1 MRILALGDIVGHV
14 AIDYLAEKLWA
25 FRAQNKI
32 DFCVANGE
40 NATEIRGI
48 SAADAEAILGTGV
61 DLITL
66 GNHAFGMKDIYS
78 YLDAN
83 EHCIIRPAN
92 YPTDAPGVGY
102 TIFGVNNWRVLCI
115 NVSGR
120 VYLDPLASPFDT
132 VDRILDREAG
142 RYDVALLDIHAEA
155 TSEKLAIG
163 RYFDG
168 RVQVMFGTHTHV
180 PTADEQVLP
189 LGSGYITD
197 LGMCGPQN
205 GILGTDADAVI
216 HRFRTMMP
224 TRFSVADGPVSAQ
237 GVIFDVDEGAGKVR
251 KVTRVSF

>member
-1 MRILALGDIVGHV
+1 MRILALGDVVGHV
-14 AIDYLAEKLWA
+14 AIDYLADKLWA
-25 FRAQNKI
+25 FRSKEKI

-48 SAADAEAILGTGV
+48 SAADAEALLGTGV

-66 GNHAFGMKDIYS
+66 GNHAFGMRDVYS

-83 EHCIIRPAN
+83 EHSIIRPAN

-102 TIFGVNNWRVLCI
+102 TVCDVNGWRVLCI

-132 VDRILDREAG
+132 VDRILEREDG
-142 RYDVALLDIHAEA
+142 RYDLALLDIHAEA

-168 RVQVMFGTHTHV
+168 RIQILFGTHTHV
-180 PTADEQVLP
+180 PTADEQILP
-189 LGSGYITD
+189 HGSGYITD
-197 LGMCGPQN
+197 LGMCGPVD

-216 HRFRTMMP
+216 HRFRTLMP
-224 TRFSVADGPVSAQ
+224 TRFSVASGTVQAQ
-237 GVIFDVDEGAGKVR
+237 GIIFDVDESAKKVR
-251 KVTRVSF
+251 SVKRVSF

>member
-1 MRILALGDIVGHV
+1 MRILALGDVVGHV
-14 AIDYLAEKLWA
+14 AIEYLADKLWA
-25 FRAQNKI
+25 FRSKEKI

-48 SAADAEAILGTGV
+48 SAADAEALLGTGV

-102 TIFGVNNWRVLCI
+102 TVCDVNGWRVLCI

-132 VDRILDREAG
+132 VDRILEREDG

-168 RVQVMFGTHTHV
+168 RIQVLFGTHTHG
-180 PTADEQVLP
+180 PTADEQILP
-189 LGSGYITD
+189 HGSGYITD
-197 LGMCGPQN
+197 LGMCGPTD

-216 HRFRTMMP
+216 HRFRTLMP
-224 TRFSVADGPVSAQ
+224 ARFSVATGNVQAQ

-251 KVTRVSF
+251 KVTRMTF

>member
-1 MRILALGDIVGHV
+1 MRILALGDVVGQV
-14 AIDYLAEKLWA
+14 AIEYLADKLWA
-25 FRAQNKI
+25 FRSKEKI

-48 SAADAEAILGTGV
+48 SAADAEALLGTGV

-83 EHCIIRPAN
+83 EHSIIRPAN

-102 TIFGVNNWRVLCI
+102 TVCDVNGWRVLCI
-115 NVSGR
+115 NASGR
-120 VYLDPLASPFDT
+120 IYLDPLASPFDT
-132 VDRILDREAG
+132 VDRILEREDG
-142 RYDVALLDIHAEA
+142 RYDLALLDIHAEA

-168 RVQVMFGTHTHV
+168 RIQVMFGTHTHV
-180 PTADEQVLP
+180 PTADEQILP
-189 LGSGYITD
+189 HGSGYITD
-197 LGMCGPQN
+197 LGMCGPVD

-216 HRFRTMMP
+216 HRFRTLMP
-224 TRFSVADGPVSAQ
+224 TRFSVASGAVCAQ
-237 GVIFDVDEGAGKVR
+237 GVIFDVDESAGKVR
-251 KVTRVSF
+251 SVKRVVF

>member
-1 MRILALGDIVGHV
+1 MRILALGDVVGHV
-14 AIDYLAEKLWA
+14 AIDYLADKLWA
-25 FRAQNKI
+25 FRSKEKI

-48 SAADAEAILGTGV
+48 SAADAESLLGTGV

-83 EHCIIRPAN
+83 EQHIIRPAN

-102 TIFGVNNWRVLCI
+102 TVCDVNGWRVLCI
-115 NVSGR
+115 NVGGR

-132 VDRILDREAG
+132 VDRILEREDG

-180 PTADEQVLP
+180 PTADEQILP
-189 LGSGYITD
+189 HGSGYITD
-197 LGMCGPQN
+197 LGMCGPTD

-224 TRFSVADGPVSAQ
+224 TRFSVASGDVRAQ
-237 GVIFDVDEGAGKVR
+237 GAIFDVDEGAGKVR
-251 KVTRVSF
+251 SVTRVRF

>member
-1 MRILALGDIVGHV
+1 MRILALGDVVGHV
-14 AIDYLAEKLWA
+14 AIDYLAQKLWA
-25 FRAQNKI
+25 FRTQNKI

-48 SAADAEAILGTGV
+48 SASDAEALLETGV

-78 YLDAN
+78 YLDGN
-83 EHCIIRPAN
+83 DGRIIRPAN

-102 TIFGVNNWRVLCI
+102 TICDVSGWRVLCI

-132 VDRILDREAG
+132 VDRILERESG
-142 RYDVALLDIHAEA
+142 HYDVALLDIHAEA

-180 PTADEQVLP
+180 PTADEQILP

-224 TRFSVADGPVSAQ
+224 TRFSVADGPVQAQ
-237 GVIFDVDEGAGKVR
+237 GVIFDLDEGAGKVR
-251 KVTRVSF
+251 KVTRVVF

>member
-25 FRAQNKI
+25 FRSQNKI

-48 SAADAEAILGTGV
+48 SAADAEKILDTGV

-102 TIFGVNNWRVLCI
+102 TVCDVNGWRVLCI

-132 VDRILDREAG
+132 VDRILERESG

-180 PTADEQVLP
+180 PTADEQILP

-197 LGMCGPQN
+197 LGMCGPKN

-224 TRFSVADGPVSAQ
+224 TRFSVADGPVQAQ
-237 GVIFDVDEGAGKVR
+237 GVIFDVDESAGKVR